1 MREEVRDTRKM
12 GRWFTNNREHRKK
25 EECST
30 WNNRTWKKRKK
41 VPHGTIKEARKNH
54 LGGGGFGV
62 MNYNKNGEISENP
75 HGRIDVLTLDY
86 QLILLYMIYYDL
98 FNDK

>member
-1 MREEVRDTRKM
+1 
-12 GRWFTNNREHRKK
+12 
-25 EECST
+25 
-30 WNNRTWKKRKK
+30 
-41 VPHGTIKEARKNH
+41 
-54 LGGGGFGV
+54 

-86 QLILLYMIYYDL
+86 QLNLLYMIYYDL

>member
-1 MREEVRDTRKM
+1 MFHMEQQKM
-12 GRWFTNNREHRKK
+12 EK
-25 EECST
+25 EEESST
-30 WNNRTWKKRKK
+30 WNKQ
-41 VPHGTIKEARKNH
+41 EARKNH

-62 MNYNKNGEISENP
+62 MNYNKNGENSENP

>member
-1 MREEVRDTRKM
+1 MEQMKGT
-12 GRWFTNNREHRKK
+12 KK
-25 EECST
+25 PP
-30 WNNRTWKKRKK
+30 R
-41 VPHGTIKEARKNH
+41 
-54 LGGGGFGV
+54 GGGGFGV

-98 FNDK
+98 FNDN

>member
-1 MREEVRDTRKM
+1 MRYEVRGTRKRGDGSRTTESIEK
-12 GRWFTNNREHRKK
+12 GRMFHMEQQNMEK
-25 EECST
+25 EEESST
-30 WNNRTWKKRKK
+30 WNNQK
-41 VPHGTIKEARKNH
+41 ARKNH